1 MVSKV
6 LKRSGKL
13 FLPAVVPLLFCLT
26 QGVLPGV
33 LPCISSCALAQVS
46 GTPWKAVD
54 ALGRVTGQ
62 DDPEERDNR
71 QVGIFYFLWHNGD
84 MRKCH
89 WCEGPYDLSKLIPAL
104 PPDER
109 EHPETSISDLW
120 PTKSAAYY
128 WGEPLFGYY
137 SLHDPWILR
146 RHMLL
151 LIDAG
156 IDFLFFDTTNAVTY
170 PEEYLPLCEM
180 LEELKKEGET
190 VPKITFMINTNAGET
205 AEKLWKE
212 IYGTG
217 KYDDLIFQV
226 DGKPLLIGDPA
237 QIDNA
242 EIKERLTLRRAH
254 WPVEMVDT
262 QDAWHWEAAY
272 PQPYGWTIAP
282 DVPEQVNVSVAQ
294 NLHRSD
300 APAGAF
306 VTDMS
311 SGLARGRSFSDG
323 KSGPIDNYRPY
334 YSEKLTDEG
343 INFSYQW
350 KRAYELDP
358 PYVMIT
364 GWNEWIAGRW
374 PRDDRMVFV
383 DQFSREYSRD
393 IEPMRG
399 GHLDS
404 YYLQMI
410 DGIRRYKGAP
420 AVPSAGPCRTMAPGD
435 FAAWSQVTPELRDHL
450 GETIPRDFVGCASL
464 RYKNNSG
471 RNDIAAVKAARD
483 EQAFYFYVQTVDP
496 ITPKL
501 PNGLCLLLDVDG
513 DLTSG
518 FIGGDYLIGRVYQ
531 EDTTSCE
538 YSSAGWQ
545 WESAGS
551 VSYWL
556 AENEIVWRVPYEVIG
571 VNAKN
576 ASFDTIAFKVLDNL
590 EDPDGQVC
598 VLSTG
603 EEVKSDEGVTP
614 AALYTNGDVAPESRF
629 FFRLKDAE

>member
-1 MVSKV
+1 MMRN
-6 LKRSGKL
+6 KRMS
-13 FLPAVVPLLFCLT
+13 FLPKVVFPLFCLAL
-26 QGVLPGV
+26 GMLP
-33 LPCISSCALAQVS
+33 AMAQVP
-46 GTPWKAVD
+46 GTAWVACD
-54 ALGRVTGQ
+54 GLGRVTGQ
-62 DDPEERDNR
+62 DDPPQKENR
-71 QVGIFYFLWHNGD
+71 QVGIFYFLWHTGGGK
-84 MRKCH
+84 KCH

-104 PPDER
+104 PPEQR
-109 EHPETSISDLW
+109 EHPETSTSDLW
-120 PTKSAAYY
+120 SEKPVDYY

-137 SLHDPWILR
+137 SIHDPWILR
-146 RHMLL
+146 RHMQL

-156 IDFLFFDTTNAVTY
+156 VDFLFFDTTNALTY

-180 LEELKKEGET
+180 LEQLKAEGET
-190 VPKITFMINTNAGET
+190 VPKITFTINTEAGKT

-217 KYDDLIFQV
+217 KYDDLLLHV

-237 QIDNA
+237 KISNEQ
-242 EIKERLTLRRAH
+242 IKERLTLRRAH
-254 WPVEMVDT
+254 WPFEMVNT

-272 PQPYGWTIAP
+272 PQPYGWTISP
-282 DVPEQVNVSVAQ
+282 DIPEQVNVSVAQ

-300 APAGAF
+300 APEGAF

-334 YSEKLTDEG
+334 YSEELTDQG

-358 PYVMIT
+358 PYVMVT

-374 PRDDRMVFV
+374 PREGGRMVFV

-399 GHLDS
+399 GHLDN

-420 AVPSAGPCRTMAPGD
+420 EIPAAGPKKTMAAGD
-435 FAAWSQVTPELRDHL
+435 FAAWSDVTPELRDHL
-450 GETIPRDFVGCASL
+450 GETIPRDFEGRASL

-471 RNDIAAVKAARD
+471 RNDIAIVKAARD
-483 EQAFYFYVQTVDP
+483 EKAFYFYAQTVDP
-496 ITPKL
+496 ITPER
-501 PNGLCLLLDVDG
+501 PDGLCLLLEVDG
-513 DLTSG
+513 DLKDG
-518 FIGGDYLIGRVYQ
+518 FIGGDYLIGRSYQ
-531 EDTTSCE
+531 EKTASCE
-538 YSSAGWQ
+538 HSDEGWQ
-545 WESAGS
+545 WSDAGS
-551 VSYWL
+551 VSYRL
-556 AENEIVWRVPYEVIG
+556 AGNEIVWRVPYDVIG
-571 VNAKN
+571 L
-576 ASFDTIAFKVLDNL
+576 DTDATFERIAFKVLDNL
-590 EDPDGQVC
+590 EDPAGQVC

-603 EEVKSDEGVTP
+603 EEAVNDEGVTP
-614 AALYTNGDVAPESRF
+614 AALYTTGDVAPESRF
-629 FFRLKDAE
+629 FFRLREAAR